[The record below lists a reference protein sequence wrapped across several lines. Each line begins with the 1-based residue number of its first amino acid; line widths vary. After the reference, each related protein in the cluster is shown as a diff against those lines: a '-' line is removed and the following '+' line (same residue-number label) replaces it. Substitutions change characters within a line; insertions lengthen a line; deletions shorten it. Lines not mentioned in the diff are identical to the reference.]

1 MTLDFVILV
10 TFALSSTPGRTYPI
24 KGRVGP
30 VRPHVPQ
37 ETGDWLPSIK
47 KRDRTGPD
55 VQRVKG
61 GKLRYR
67 HPTFSATIRRDGS
80 VRFSDK
86 LLGWNWP
93 RKKGPPSPH
102 PGYVGEV
109 MPDGKVPWNS
119 QFLTNHSGQGGGS
132 FDLYSLIQKGRGKIL
147 NAADKLRFLDRTR
160 PFRMAMRRRW
170 KVKVEKTYLNRLP
183 RRLSQLWQLRT
194 LTFAQ
199 KRRVLFLL
207 WDECLES
214 NSTRT
219 GRMAL
224 EARDIILKFIRRN
237 LPPSSPYAYSRLELN
252 RYNRRKESRQR
263 FEPYGRAT
271 LTMRDAP

>member
-1 MTLDFVILV
+1 MTLDCVILAI
-10 TFALSSTPGRTYPI
+10 FALMSTPGRTYPI

-30 VRPHVPQ
+30 VRPKVPQ
-37 ETGDWLPSIK
+37 QTGDWLPSIK

-55 VQRVKG
+55 IQRVKG

-67 HPTFSATIRRDGS
+67 TSNFTATIRRDGT

-93 RKKGPPSPH
+93 KSGPPSPH

-119 QFLTNHSGQGGGS
+119 QFLSNHSGQGGGS
-132 FDLYSLIQKGRGKIL
+132 FDLYTLIQKGRGKIV

-170 KVKVEKTYLNRLP
+170 KVRVEKTYLKDSN
-183 RRLSQLWQLRT
+183 
-194 LTFAQ
+194 TFMM
-199 KRRVLFLL
+199 LFLTYL
-207 WDECLES
+207 HIS
-214 NSTRT
+214 PT
-219 GRMAL
+219 
-224 EARDIILKFIRRN
+224 N
-237 LPPSSPYAYSRLELN
+237 LIHYHYWKSHN
-252 RYNRRKESRQR
+252 
-263 FEPYGRAT
+263 F
-271 LTMRDAP
+271 